1 MLQWVRSEGEHTG
14 TGAYLVLVHG
24 YEFTRISACFLVAT
38 SCGWLPLSL
47 LSTKLSHIHVLFTEF
62 IILIYNCTEVI
73 IYIISINFYFN
84 RFYQSF
90 HLIKNIFGSK
100 REHGML
106 PDDRRGYSAVDILM
120 IWFLWPFGE
129 EDIDFFLCFSLMCQ
143 KWDIELRAVI
153 YEALRI
159 IESVSHT
166 FDCRVVPGVS
176 FLRGQ
181 RRHFHGQMN
190 SRFCLLKQREFDKNR
205 KRRLQFITWF
215 HIQRWSMEVL
225 CWTIE

>member
-1 MLQWVRSEGEHTG
+1 MAMNSLEYLLAFWWPHRVVDFHWAYCLLNCLIFMCYLQN
-14 TGAYLVLVHG
+14 
-24 YEFTRISACFLVAT
+24 
-38 SCGWLPLSL
+38 SL
-47 LSTKLSHIHVLFTEF
+47 FWF
-62 IILIYNCTEVI
+62 IIVQKWLFIY
-73 IYIISINFYFN
+73 ISINFYFN

-143 KWDIELRAVI
+143 KWDIEQRAVI

-181 RRHFHGQMN
+181 RRHFHDQMN